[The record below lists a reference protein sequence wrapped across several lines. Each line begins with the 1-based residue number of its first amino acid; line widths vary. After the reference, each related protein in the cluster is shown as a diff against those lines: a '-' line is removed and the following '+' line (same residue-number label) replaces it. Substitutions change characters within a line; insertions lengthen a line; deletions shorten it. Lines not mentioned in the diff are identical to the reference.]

1 MILEQR
7 YGAAQIALRAT
18 EALQRRASAGQAAS
32 PDTFRREMFRTGWQL
47 ISEGRATGS
56 LVNLVND
63 MLWAMEGCDTPH
75 ELQSAVTESIAR
87 FRHQLTQRVI
97 DTATQGLSVLTLTHH
112 VLIYGYS
119 TTVQYTLQHALRNGH
134 RMTVTC
140 LHHVDALEH
149 QELLHRIAAIGL
161 TVNSVDMAH
170 LPQHLHDYDAVM
182 VGADTLDMYGLANR
196 QGTND
201 LATLAAEAGVAFFTF
216 CTSEK
221 FLADVFYT
229 GQCTNEFITATSQPL
244 PMEYP
249 LNNDRTPLNSIT
261 GIITERGPLT
271 TPAVEAWLAAE
282 RLHPWLVGAGTILP
296 HP

>member
-7 YGAAQIALRAT
+7 YGAAQTALRAT
-18 EALQRRASAGQAAS
+18 EALQRRATAGQAAS
-32 PDTFRREMFRTGWQL
+32 PDTFRREMFRTGWHL

-56 LVNLVND
+56 LVNLVNA

-87 FRHQLTQRVI
+87 FRHQLNQRVI

-134 RMTVTC
+134 RMAVTC
-140 LHHVDALEH
+140 LHHIDTFEH
-149 QELLHRIAAIGL
+149 QELLNRISAIGL
-161 TVNSVDMAH
+161 TVDSIDVTQ
-170 LPQHLHDYDAVM
+170 LPHQLHHYDAVM

-196 QGTND
+196 QGTHN
-201 LATLAAEAGVAFFTF
+201 LALLAAEAGVAFFTF

-229 GQCTNEFITATSQPL
+229 GQCTNELITASSQP
-244 PMEYP
+244 MP
-249 LNNDRTPLNSIT
+249 LEHPLVNDRTPLNNIT
-261 GIITERGPLT
+261 GIITERGPVT

>member
-1 MILEQR
+1 
-7 YGAAQIALRAT
+7 
-18 EALQRRASAGQAAS
+18 
-32 PDTFRREMFRTGWQL
+32 
-47 ISEGRATGS
+47 
-56 LVNLVND
+56 VNLVND

-87 FRHQLTQRVI
+87 FRHHLNQRVI

-140 LHHVDALEH
+140 LNHVDTFEH
-149 QELLHRIAAIGL
+149 QELLNRISAIGL
-161 TVNSVDMAH
+161 TVDSIDVSQ
-170 LPQHLHDYDAVM
+170 LPHHLHQYDAVM
-182 VGADTLDMYGLANR
+182 VGADTLDMYGLTNR
-196 QGTND
+196 RGTND
-201 LATLAAEAGVAFFTF
+201 LALLSAEAGVPFFTF

-229 GQCTNEFITATSQPL
+229 GQCTNEFITATSQRISTEHPL
-244 PMEYP
+244 V
-249 LNNDRTPLNSIT
+249 NDRTSLNNIT

-271 TPAVEAWLAAE
+271 APAVEAWLAAE

>member
-7 YGAAQIALRAT
+7 YGAAQTALRAT
-18 EALQRRASAGQAAS
+18 EALQRRATAGQAAS
-32 PDTFRREMFRTGWQL
+32 PDTFRREMFRTGWHL

-56 LVNLVND
+56 LVNLVNA

-87 FRHQLTQRVI
+87 FRHQLNQRVI

-134 RMTVTC
+134 RMAVTC
-140 LHHVDALEH
+140 LHHIDTFEH
-149 QELLHRIAAIGL
+149 QELLNRISAIGL
-161 TVNSVDMAH
+161 TVDSIDVTQ
-170 LPQHLHDYDAVM
+170 LPHQLHHYDAVM

-196 QGTND
+196 QGTHN
-201 LATLAAEAGVAFFTF
+201 LALLAAEAGVAFFTF

-229 GQCTNEFITATSQPL
+229 GQCTNELITASSQP
-244 PMEYP
+244 MP
-249 LNNDRTPLNSIT
+249 LEHPLVNDRTPLNNIT

>member
-7 YGAAQIALRAT
+7 YGAAQTALRAT
-18 EALQRRASAGQAAS
+18 EALQRRATAGQAAS
-32 PDTFRREMFRTGWQL
+32 PDTFRREMFRTGWHL

-56 LVNLVND
+56 LVNLVNA

-87 FRHQLTQRVI
+87 FRHQLNQRVI

-134 RMTVTC
+134 RMAVTC
-140 LHHVDALEH
+140 LHHIDTFEH
-149 QELLHRIAAIGL
+149 QELLNRISAIGL
-161 TVNSVDMAH
+161 TVDSIDVTQ
-170 LPQHLHDYDAVM
+170 LPHQLHHYDAVM

-196 QGTND
+196 QGTHN
-201 LATLAAEAGVAFFTF
+201 LALLAAEAGVAFFT
-216 CTSEK
+216 
-221 FLADVFYT
+221 
-229 GQCTNEFITATSQPL
+229 GQCTNELITASSQPM
-244 PMEYP
+244 PPEHP
-249 LNNDRTPLNSIT
+249 LVNDRTPLNNIT

>member
-7 YGAAQIALRAT
+7 YGAAQTALRAT
-18 EALQRRASAGQAAS
+18 EALQRRAPTGQAAS
-32 PDTFRREMFRTGWQL
+32 PDTFRREMFHTGWQL

-56 LVNLVND
+56 LVNLVNA
-63 MLWAMEGCDTPH
+63 MLWAMEGCDTPY

-87 FRHQLTQRVI
+87 FRHQLNQRVI
-97 DTATQGLSVLTLTHH
+97 DTATQGLSVLTLTHR

-134 RMTVTC
+134 RIAVTC
-140 LHHVDALEH
+140 LHHVDTQEH
-149 QELLHRIAAIGL
+149 QELLNRIAAIGL
-161 TVNSVDMAH
+161 TVDSIDVTQLSH
-170 LPQHLHDYDAVM
+170 HIHHFDAVM
-182 VGADTLDMYGLANR
+182 VGADTLDLYGLANR
-196 QGTND
+196 RGTND
-201 LATLAAEAGVAFFTF
+201 LATMAADAGVAFFTF

-229 GQCTNEFITATSQPL
+229 GECTNEFITATSQRIPTEHPL
-244 PMEYP
+244 V
-249 LNNDRTPLNSIT
+249 NDRTSLGLIT

-282 RLHPWLVGAGTILP
+282 RLHPWLIGAGTILP

>member
-7 YGAAQIALRAT
+7 YGAAQTALRAT
-18 EALQRRASAGQAAS
+18 EALQRRATAGQAAS

-56 LVNLVND
+56 LVNLVNT

-75 ELQSAVTESIAR
+75 ELQSAVTGSIAR
-87 FRHQLTQRVI
+87 FRHQLNQRVI
-97 DTATQGLSVLTLTHH
+97 DTAAQGLSVLTLMHR

-140 LHHVDALEH
+140 LNHIDTLEH

-161 TVNSVDMAH
+161 TVDSVDMAH
-170 LPQHLHDYDAVM
+170 LSHHLHHYDAVM

-196 QGTND
+196 QGTNN
-201 LATLAAEAGVAFFTF
+201 LSTLAAEMGVAFFTF

-229 GQCTNEFITATSQPL
+229 GQCTNEFISVPPPHMPSEHPL
-244 PMEYP
+244 V
-249 LNNDRTPLNSIT
+249 NDRTPLNNIT

-282 RLHPWLVGAGTILP
+282 RLHPWLIGAGTILP